1 MSGEFWRNS
10 DMDMMI
16 QDIIDIFTKVEGVQL
31 VRLSGL
37 LQRERKICGDSN
49 LPPDALHNILEKL
62 KGNGIINYK
71 YIMTCP
77 HCQEIS
83 YQIVEQDISKPKL
96 CDTCKALYNLID
108 GTTLKRS

>member
-10 DMDMMI
+10 GMDAMI
-16 QDIIDIFTKVEGVQL
+16 NDIIDIFTKVEGVEF

-37 LQRERKICGDSN
+37 LLRERNICGDSN
-49 LPPDALHNILEKL
+49 LPLDALHTIIEKL
-62 KGNGIINYK
+62 KDNGIIYYK
-71 YIMTCP
+71 YIMACP
-77 HCQEIS
+77 YCQEIS
-83 YQIVEQDISKPKL
+83 YQIIEQDISKPKL